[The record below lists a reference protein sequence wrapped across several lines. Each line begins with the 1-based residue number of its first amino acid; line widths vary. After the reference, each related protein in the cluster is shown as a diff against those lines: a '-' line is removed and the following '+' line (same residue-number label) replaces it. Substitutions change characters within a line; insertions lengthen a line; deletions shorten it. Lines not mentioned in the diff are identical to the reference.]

1 MKLKF
6 VFTLPETAPLIE
18 NYDEVFGE
26 AHQYEFTTE
35 FSALPRI
42 GEAVSSNFVHQF
54 LDGKV
59 AKKDLLSTMWHV
71 RNIVWEKEAADWC
84 PVLFLVGN

>member
-18 NYDEVFGE
+18 NYDDVFGAE
-26 AHQYEFTTE
+26 NPYEFTTE

-42 GEAVSSNFVHQF
+42 GEGVSSNFVHQF

-59 AKKDLLSTMWHV
+59 EKKGLLSTIWHV
-71 RNIVWEKEAADWC
+71 RNIIWEKEGTDWC
-84 PVLFLVGN
+84 PVIFLVGN